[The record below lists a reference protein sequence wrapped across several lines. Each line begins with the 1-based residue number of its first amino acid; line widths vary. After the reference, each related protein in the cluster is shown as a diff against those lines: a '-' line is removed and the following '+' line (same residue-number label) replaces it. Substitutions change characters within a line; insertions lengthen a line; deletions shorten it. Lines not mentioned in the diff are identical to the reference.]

1 MAMINGRKGNTMKKI
16 FALITAAALM
26 LTLLALPPVA
36 LAEGEAAPA
45 FQVDLTGLITA
56 ILWMVFNFVL
66 AFVAKSVVPPLKKFL
81 EEKTTDAQRKSMWDV
96 IVKLV
101 EAAEQ
106 MIGNGKGAEKLE
118 YVQKALENAG
128 YHADRALI
136 EAAVKE
142 MNARSLKLLSNAF
155 YTDGVDIDKLTLEEL
170 KSFCACNGVDATGC
184 VTREDYLAAIDR
196 AFDSAD
202 TQPPTEGGEA

>member
-1 MAMINGRKGNTMKKI
+1 MKKI
-16 FALITAAALM
+16 FALITAPALM

-66 AFVAKSVVPPLKKFL
+66 AFVAKKIVPPLKKFL
-81 EEKTTDAQRKSMWDV
+81 EEKTTDAQRRSMWDV
-96 IVKLV
+96 IVKFV

-155 YTDGVDIDKLTLEEL
+155 YTDSVDIDKLTLEEL
-170 KSFCACNGVDATGC
+170 QSFCTCNGVDATGC

-196 AFDSAD
+196 AFDSAE

>member
-1 MAMINGRKGNTMKKI
+1 MKKI

-66 AFVAKSVVPPLKKFL
+66 AFMAKNVVPPLKKFL
-81 EEKTTDAQRKSMWDV
+81 EEKTTDAQRRSMWDV

-155 YTDGVDIDKLTLEEL
+155 YTDGVDIDTLTLEEL

-196 AFDSAD
+196 AFDSTE

>member
-1 MAMINGRKGNTMKKI
+1 MKKI

-26 LTLLALPPVA
+26 LTLLVLPPVA

-45 FQVDLTGLITA
+45 FSVDLTGLITA

-66 AFVAKSVVPPLKKFL
+66 AFVAKKIVPTLKKFL

-96 IVKLV
+96 IVKFV

-128 YHADRALI
+128 YHADRTLI

-155 YTDGVDIDKLTLEEL
+155 YTDSVDIDKLTLEEL
-170 KSFCACNGVDATGC
+170 QSFCTCNGVDATGC

>member
-1 MAMINGRKGNTMKKI
+1 
-16 FALITAAALM
+16 
-26 LTLLALPPVA
+26 
-36 LAEGEAAPA
+36 
-45 FQVDLTGLITA
+45 
-56 ILWMVFNFVL
+56 
-66 AFVAKSVVPPLKKFL
+66 
-81 EEKTTDAQRKSMWDV
+81 
-96 IVKLV
+96 
-101 EAAEQ
+101 